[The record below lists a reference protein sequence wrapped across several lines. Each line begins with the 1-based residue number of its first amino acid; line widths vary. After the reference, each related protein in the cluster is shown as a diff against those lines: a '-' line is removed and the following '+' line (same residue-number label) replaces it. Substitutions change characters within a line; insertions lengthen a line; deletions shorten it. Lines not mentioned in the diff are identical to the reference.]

1 MSGCLVPSTPIH
13 KARQMKRERQIRV
26 SPAAIGVLCRR
37 EFLLA
42 LWMLPLVSRRF
53 SGQEVYASQTIEERI
68 RQLAAEAPLT
78 MKFRGTS
85 LRDCRAWQGTFGTKL
100 RSLLGPH
107 QPPQEWKTIVR
118 QVTEL
123 EDHRREELTL
133 TADGYSPLPV
143 YLLVPRGGGK
153 TQPGILA
160 LHGHG
165 DYGHQPVAG
174 RDDISGVAEAIRSSN
189 YDYGRQLVRKGY
201 VVAVPCLTPFGPRLG
216 NRDGYQGQDPCADT
230 FIRLQLLGKLLIAE
244 NLRDCRWALELLARD
259 RRVDSKRL
267 ACVGLSYGGRMT
279 MLTAALEPR
288 IRVAVISGAL
298 NAMQERISG
307 PYSCGAQVIP
317 GLLQFGDT
325 PEIAS
330 LIAPRSC
337 LWEIGSQDKLLP
349 PQWVEEAL
357 QRIRRVYRAYGAEDE
372 LQVDRFE
379 GGHRWNGEM
388 AQSIL
393 VKVLA

>member
-1 MSGCLVPSTPIH
+1 MSSRLVFSPPIH
-13 KARQMKRERQIRV
+13 KARQTRRERQSRV
-26 SPAAIGVLCRR
+26 TSSAIDALCRR
-37 EFLLA
+37 EFLWILS
-42 LWMLPLVSRRF
+42 MLPLGSGRLH
-53 SGQEVYASQTIEERI
+53 GQEVSPSQTIEERI

-85 LRDCRAWQGTFGTKL
+85 LRDCRTWQVEFTTKL

-118 QVTEL
+118 QVTDL
-123 EDHRREELTL
+123 KDHRREELTL
-133 TADGYSPLPV
+133 TAQGHSPLPL
-143 YLLVPRGGGK
+143 YLLVPLESDK
-153 TQPGILA
+153 TRPGILA

-165 DYGHQPVAG
+165 EYGHQPVAG
-174 RDDISGVAEAIRSSN
+174 RDDISGVAEAIRTAN
-189 YDYGRQLVRKGY
+189 YDYGRRLVRKGY
-201 VVAVPCLTPFGPRLG
+201 VVAIPCLTPFGPRLG
-216 NRDGYQGQDPCADT
+216 NRDGYEGQDPCADT

-244 NLRDCRWALELLARD
+244 NLRDCRWALEMLAKD

-267 ACVGLSYGGRMT
+267 GCVGLSYGGRMT
-279 MLTAALEPR
+279 MLMTALEPR

-337 LWEIGSQDKLLP
+337 VWEVGSQDKLLP
-349 PQWVEEAL
+349 PLWVEEAL
-357 QRIRRVYRAYGAEDE
+357 QRIRRAYRAHGAEEE
-372 LQVDRFE
+372 LRVDRFE
-379 GGHRWNGEM
+379 GGHRWNGEV
-388 AQSIL
+388 AESIL
-393 VKVLA
+393 EKVLA

>member
-1 MSGCLVPSTPIH
+1 MSSCLASSTPIH
-13 KARQMKRERQIRV
+13 KACLTRRERQIRV
-26 SPAAIGVLCRR
+26 SQAEINALCRR
-37 EFLLA
+37 EFLLT
-42 LWMLPLVSRRF
+42 LSMLPLVSRRLQ
-53 SGQEVYASQTIEERI
+53 GQEPSASQHIEERI
-68 RQLAAEAPLT
+68 RQLAAQAPLT
-78 MKFRGTS
+78 MKFRGAS
-85 LRDCRAWQGTFGTKL
+85 VRDCRTWQSAFGTKL

-118 QVTEL
+118 QITEL

-133 TADGYSPLPV
+133 TAEGHSPLPV
-143 YLLVPRGGGK
+143 YLLVPRGDGK
-153 TQPGILA
+153 TRRGILA

-165 DYGHQPVAG
+165 EYGHHSVAG
-174 RDDISGVAEAIRSSN
+174 RDDITGIAEAIRTAN

-201 VVAVPCLTPFGPRLG
+201 VVAIPCLTPFGVRLG
-216 NRDGYQGQDPCADT
+216 KRDGYEGKDPCADA

-267 ACVGLSYGGRMT
+267 GCVGLSYGGRMT
-279 MLTAALEPR
+279 MLTTALEPR

-337 LWEIGSQDKLLP
+337 LWEVGSRDKLLP
-349 PQWVEEAL
+349 PEWVEEAL
-357 QRIRRVYRAYGAEDE
+357 HRIRSAYRAYGAEQE
-372 LQVDRFE
+372 LRVDRFE

-393 VKVLA
+393 EKVLA